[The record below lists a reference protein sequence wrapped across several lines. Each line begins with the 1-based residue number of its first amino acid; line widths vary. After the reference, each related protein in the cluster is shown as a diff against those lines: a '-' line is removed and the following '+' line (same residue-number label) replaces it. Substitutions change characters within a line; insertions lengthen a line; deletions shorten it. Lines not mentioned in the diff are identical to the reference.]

1 MPETLH
7 QQQFFCRANVW
18 NILVLTGCQRV
29 GIKWTELSL
38 IKLNQNPTVSR
49 CQDGERECYRAV
61 RAAWQPTNDDRRCTD
76 RSESAGHNSPSE
88 LSADINLTQTNT
100 QVIIILSI
108 GHNEPDV
115 YILVK
120 SQIGVTIRL
129 LFLAQSGNFRL
140 SNVTVKSFPSLM
152 GP

>member
-1 MPETLH
+1 M
-7 QQQFFCRANVW
+7 
-18 NILVLTGCQRV
+18 
-29 GIKWTELSL
+29 
-38 IKLNQNPTVSR
+38 
-49 CQDGERECYRAV
+49 
-61 RAAWQPTNDDRRCTD
+61 
-76 RSESAGHNSPSE
+76 SESAGHNSPSE